1 MGVSSSKALPVSTP
15 LLQNH
20 FLLSRLHSLAGIVP
34 LGAFLIEHLYSNAV
48 ALQGASAYDKQ
59 VATLQGIPFVWILEI
74 FLILL
79 PLLYHAGYGI
89 YVAFL
94 SSPNTRTYGYGSNW
108 RFLLQRVS
116 GIVTLLFVVYH
127 VWSFRLKS
135 AFFGTEVD
143 FHAVSAHLLNPWIF
157 AFYVLGV
164 LSTTFHFTNG
174 LWSGLITWG
183 ITTGPRAQQISG
195 RILLVLFALLSVVG
209 LGSLLAFV

>member
-1 MGVSSSKALPVSTP
+1 MV
-15 LLQNH
+15 QNH

-34 LGAFLIEHLYSNAV
+34 LGAFLIEHFYSNAI
-48 ALQGASAYDKQ
+48 ALLGASAYDKQ
-59 VATLQGIPFVWILEI
+59 VAALQGIPLVWVLEI
-74 FLILL
+74 VFILI

-89 YVAFL
+89 YLAFL
-94 SSPNTRTYGYGSNW
+94 STPNTRSYGYSSNW

-135 AFFGTEVD
+135 AFFGMDVHFD
-143 FHAVSAHLLNPWIF
+143 AVSSHLLNPWIF
-157 AFYVLGV
+157 TFYVLGI

-183 ITTGPRAQQISG
+183 ITAGPRAQQWSG
-195 RILLVLFALLSVVG
+195 RIMLLLFFLLSLVG
-209 LGSLLAFV
+209 LASLIAFI

>member
-1 MGVSSSKALPVSTP
+1 MNASKAVSVSTP
-15 LLQNH
+15 LMHHH

-34 LGAFLIEHLYSNAV
+34 LGAFLIEHFYSNAV
-48 ALQGASAYDKQ
+48 ALLGASAYDRQ
-59 VATLQGIPFVWILEI
+59 VATLQGIPLVWVLEI
-74 FLILL
+74 VFILI

-89 YVAFL
+89 YLATL
-94 SSPNTRTYGYGSNW
+94 SRNNTRDYGYASNR

-116 GIVTLLFVVYH
+116 GIVTLLFVLYH

-135 AFFGTEVD
+135 AFFGTDVSFD
-143 FHAVSAHLLNPWIF
+143 AVSGHLSHAWIF
-157 AFYVLGV
+157 TFYVLGI

-195 RILLVLFALLSVVG
+195 KVSLLLFVLLSLVG
-209 LGSLLAFV
+209 LASLIAFV